1 MRKTVDTLLLILL
14 LIGPAVILTCVR
26 QPSEE
31 EEKTTTIDKITTL
44 ETTSDSLTL
53 YADFSLPRP

>member
-14 LIGPAVILTCVR
+14 LIGPTVILTCVR

-31 EEKTTTIDKITTL
+31 KEVETNKTIALDSS
-44 ETTSDSLTL
+44 SDSVDV
-53 YADFSLPRP
+53 YAAIRP

>member
-26 QPSEE
+26 QPVE
-31 EEKTTTIDKITTL
+31 EEKTEINKTVTL
-44 ETTSDSLTL
+44 NTANDSVEV
-53 YADFSLPRP
+53 YAEIRP

>member
-26 QPSEE
+26 QPGK
-31 EEKTTTIDKITTL
+31 EKKAETN
-44 ETTSDSLTL
+44 ETTALNNTNDSVDV
-53 YADFSLPRP
+53 YAAVRP